1 MSDPTT
7 MSTPEYIRWLNRELE
22 KARREGTRA
31 EAENAALQEQ
41 LEVLQSRNTV
51 LELERNM
58 AIGRA
63 RFWWG
68 VMSRTARAIGMDHPE
83 ARCVICMEFLLTV
96 PHLHAVFAGM
106 NEDGSRRF
114 MHHGCWSNMR
124 DYLRSSFGVLLDDL
138 AEQKLRQQSG
148 KPELGSPPDWLQR
161 S

>member
-7 MSTPEYIRWLNRELE
+7 MSPPQYISWLNRERD
-22 KARREGTRA
+22 KALGEATRA
-31 EAENAALQEQ
+31 EAENAALRGQ
-41 LEVLQSRNTV
+41 LEALQSRNTT

-63 RFWWG
+63 QFWWR
-68 VMSRTARAIGMDHPE
+68 VVSQAARAIGIDHPE

-114 MHHGCWSNMR
+114 MHQGCWSNMR